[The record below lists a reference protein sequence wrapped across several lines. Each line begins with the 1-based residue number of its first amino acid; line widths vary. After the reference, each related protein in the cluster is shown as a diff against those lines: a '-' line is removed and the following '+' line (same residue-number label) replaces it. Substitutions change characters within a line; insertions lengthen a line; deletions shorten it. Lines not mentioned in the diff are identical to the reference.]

1 MNELDKKIIELF
13 KVIYDLNND
22 DINEITNTIKDL
34 TDEEKKST
42 IVALYERYKSMID
55 NSNILQTKL
64 QSVKNNYD
72 EHLEEINTNDII
84 LNF

>member
-22 DINEITNTIKDL
+22 DINEIGNTIKDL
-34 TDEEKKST
+34 TDEEKKAT

-55 NSNILQTKL
+55 NSKHLLQDIDNSIDK
-64 QSVKNNYD
+64 
-72 EHLEEINTNDII
+72 INAENLI